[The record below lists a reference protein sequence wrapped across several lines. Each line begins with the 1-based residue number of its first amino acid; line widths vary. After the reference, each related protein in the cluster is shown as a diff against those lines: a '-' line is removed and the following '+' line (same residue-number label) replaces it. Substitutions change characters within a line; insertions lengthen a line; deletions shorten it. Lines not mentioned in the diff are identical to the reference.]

1 MRLSSRSP
9 PEATLPATLA
19 ALLFLA
25 APASV
30 SGASFL
36 RCGELV
42 VDGHKFD
49 FSPLKGPHTITTSE
63 FHPPTYSNTTYTLD
77 LCAYLKRKDDVK
89 KGDECPNNTRGECL
103 SISPRWEMVVERY
116 GAWRVTANMRSEND

>member
-1 MRLSSRSP
+1 MRISSRSST
-9 PEATLPATLA
+9 EQASLPVTLA
-19 ALLFLA
+19 ALLLLA
-25 APASV
+25 PSSV

-36 RCGELV
+36 HCGELV

-89 KGDECPNNTRGECL
+89 KGDECPNGTRGECPSACPVRL
-103 SISPRWEMVVERY
+103 SRH
-116 GAWRVTANMRSEND
+116 G